1 MLNSKTESQVR
12 EGAAFT
18 HREDLPPEPTAIRTP
33 ARAEGTCHLDV
44 QGQQDS
50 PRREVRRCQTVK
62 EPPVVGR
69 VTEGAPED
77 ALSDKR
83 NRKGSNSERQE
94 K

>member
-1 MLNSKTESQVR
+1 MLNSKTETQVR
-12 EGAAFT
+12 VGASFT
-18 HREDLPPEPTAIRTP
+18 HREDLSPTAIRTP

-50 PRREVRRCQTVK
+50 PRSEVRCCWTVK
-62 EPPVVGR
+62 EPLVVGR

-77 ALSDKR
+77 ALPDRR